1 LNQVAF
7 QISIEKDYYDIA
19 EHFISTDTVHITWD
33 MVRKMLSKKQEYL
46 VKRCVKFQ
54 TKFDP
59 GSASIKKILF
69 AGRSAAPLEDRT
81 IKLVDFI
88 QIMLELRWKTI
99 DIVTILKRYQVKG
112 KIDA

>member
-1 LNQVAF
+1 MAF
-7 QISIEKDYYDIA
+7 QIALEKDYSDIA
-19 EHFISTDTVHITWD
+19 EYFIITGVVHITWD
-33 MVRKMLSKKQEYL
+33 MVRKMISSNQEYL
-46 VKRCVKFQ
+46 VKKCIKFN

-88 QIMLELRWKTI
+88 
-99 DIVTILKRYQVKG
+99 
-112 KIDA
+112 